1 MRLPVMDDLEVIDEI
16 NSEAQ
21 VYMACILQGHKL
33 GVAYYD
39 ANSRELFVLDSWEDG
54 YGEFSFV
61 QLLKH
66 QVQPLVIYT
75 STKMDESFLAAL
87 GRKEVSEAPEVKLVK
102 SSIFSYEHAWHRLSF
117 LHVHGMPEDLSH
129 KERTYLLNSMMN
141 LDSEMQVRAAGGL
154 LTMLQEELLVDTI
167 DMKKYETCTIQIQTI
182 SEISLDRFLM
192 IDAATHYALQIF
204 QVDKHPSYMGI
215 GKSKEG
221 FSLFGM
227 FVDKCVTS
235 MGRCLLRRWF
245 LRPII
250 DLDVLNDRL
259 EFISIFWHC
268 DEMVAALYD
277 TLKHVKDIPHLLK
290 KFCSPSSMSTSV
302 DWQQL
307 SKSICSILHIQ
318 GIVEVGISQ
327 RQHDKDGML
336 KLATVKKILLLPS
349 DEMLHI
355 NDLIY
360 GAIDFDQTCG
370 ERSET
375 MIAYGLCEEV
385 ATLEMNRIQKQHST
399 VYGGSII
406 YMPQVGYLMCFSGK
420 KLDSDVL
427 DVLPDIEFAF
437 SGADKSEEEFFY
449 RTSKTK
455 ELDSVL
461 GDIYHKILD
470 MERAI
475 LRDLELRVESVSLL
489 LIEAASIAAELDCLL
504 SLTSIAREYN
514 YVRPTLTDG
523 NVLHIKNGRLVLGHA
538 LPSFGL
544 HCAELAG
551 VAFEILNRASSTLG
565 QIQNCQPIQ
574 RICSEKMALKDKHYR
589 VLVENLLK
597 FDCKHGNV
605 KEFLAHIFSSDID
618 FAQESTS

>member
-355 NDLIY
+355 NDL
-360 GAIDFDQTCG
+360 
-370 ERSET
+370 
-375 MIAYGLCEEV
+375 
-385 ATLEMNRIQKQHST
+385 
-399 VYGGSII
+399 
-406 YMPQVGYLMCFSGK
+406 
-420 KLDSDVL
+420 
-427 DVLPDIEFAF
+427 F